1 MRFCEIRGVFAP
13 EIYTAQYPAL
23 CQVARNALRKELR
36 ARNMVE
42 HGYRIKLV
50 PVEIKRLGAL
60 VTSVTFAEV

>member
-1 MRFCEIRGVFAP
+1 
-13 EIYTAQYPAL
+13 
-23 CQVARNALRKELR
+23 
-36 ARNMVE
+36 MVE